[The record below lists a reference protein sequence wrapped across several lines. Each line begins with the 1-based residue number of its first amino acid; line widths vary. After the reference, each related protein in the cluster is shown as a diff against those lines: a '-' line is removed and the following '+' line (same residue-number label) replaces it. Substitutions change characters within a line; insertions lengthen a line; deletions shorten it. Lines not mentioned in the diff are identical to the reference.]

1 MVSNYVSVVGFQ
13 LFSTSF
19 SHSQL
24 EHVSV
29 TNSILSINT
38 VVVQVYLQMA
48 YLYPLLTPIARTSHT
63 FLNVKSVCLKAAMSF
78 LELY

>member
-29 TNSILSINT
+29 ANSILSINT
-38 VVVQVYLQMA
+38 VAV
-48 YLYPLLTPIARTSHT
+48 
-63 FLNVKSVCLKAAMSF
+63 
-78 LELY
+78 